1 MTDEEKLRFEAVFL
15 YLEIARNR
23 LKVKADVLPEK
34 AGQAL
39 DVADLSS
46 PSRRSRAR
54 RRPGARRADLGS
66 AHALGSMRNST
77 LNARR
82 GPGPTARV
90 RRADLGSA
98 HARGSMLRSS
108 TLNEV

>member
-46 PSRRSRAR
+46 
-54 RRPGARRADLGS
+54 
-66 AHALGSMRNST
+66 AHA
-77 LNARR
+77 
-82 GPGPTARV
+82 
-90 RRADLGSA
+90 
-98 HARGSMLRSS
+98 HGSMLRSS
-108 TLNEV
+108 TLNARR

>member
-39 DVADLSS
+39 DVAT
-46 PSRRSRAR
+46 
-54 RRPGARRADLGS
+54 S
-66 AHALGSMRNST
+66 AHP
-77 LNARR
+77 R
-82 GPGPTARV
+82 G
-90 RRADLGSA
+90 A
-98 HARGSMLRSS
+98 HARDAGQALDVRTSAQLTRSARCAARR
-108 TLNEV
+108 